1 MKRYLERG
9 VTLVELMI
17 AIAIGL
23 LVIVTILAVYLSG
36 TNVQRAQSDTVDFNE
51 NARFAFDLIEHEFM
65 KAGFRNTW
73 ETGSTGHNFCATGAT
88 GSAFLGRNDPT
99 TINPTTAD
107 FSGGTQVAVLNKSD
121 VLRVRF
127 YGEST
132 GATAPVNDC
141 QGYPVT
147 AGHLIEDTLYVAADA
162 NNNDEPTLF
171 CNTQD
176 LTAAT
181 AHDGTL
187 PMVAGVESLQLLYG
201 QDTDADGS
209 INSYLPWDNT
219 VTSATAGAAA
229 VDNIL
234 SIKISAV
241 IRSANAVTTDTRTA
255 NLPMYH
261 FGSSYPSAANADGGA
276 VFQAPADRRIR
287 KIFSA
292 ESAFRNFPYC
302 SSGT

>member
-17 AIAIGL
+17 SITIGL
-23 LVIVTILAVYLSG
+23 LVIVTIVAVYLSG
-36 TNVQRAQSDTVDFNE
+36 TNVQRAQSDTTDFNE
-51 NARFAFDLIEHEFM
+51 NARFSFDLIEHEFM

-73 ETGSTGHNFCATGAT
+73 ENGATAQNFCATGT
-88 GSAFLGRNDPT
+88 VGSAILGKNDAT
-99 TINPTTAD
+99 TINPSTKD
-107 FSGGTQVAVLNKSD
+107 FSGGTQITVLNKSD

-132 GATAPVNDC
+132 GATAALNDC

-147 AGHLIEDTLYVAADA
+147 TGHLVEDTLYVAADP
-162 NNNDEPTLF
+162 NNNNEPTLF
-171 CNTQD
+171 CNTKD
-176 LTAAT
+176 LTVAT

-201 QDTDADGS
+201 EDTDSDGI
-209 INSYLPWDNT
+209 INRYLPWNNS
-219 VTSATAGAAA
+219 VTSATAGASA

-241 IRSANAVTTDTRTA
+241 IRSANAVTTDTRTTD
-255 NLPMYH
+255 LPMYH
-261 FGSSYPSAANADGGA
+261 FGSSYPAADNSDNGA

-292 ESAFRNFPYC
+292 ESAFRNFSNC
-302 SSGT
+302 SGT